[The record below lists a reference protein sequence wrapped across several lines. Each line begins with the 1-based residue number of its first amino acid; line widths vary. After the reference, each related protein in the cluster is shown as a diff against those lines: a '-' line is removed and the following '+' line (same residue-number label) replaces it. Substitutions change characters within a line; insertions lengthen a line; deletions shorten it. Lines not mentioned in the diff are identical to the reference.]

1 MRHNVDSVIHQNL
14 LTADAGSDTALLR
27 LFHRALRILSSFWSR
42 LLATIL
48 FCSSLFNTGVSVP
61 ESRYIFFRDLLHW
74 SLFPPTIPSSQYTA
88 YRSDP
93 AHPETVCIF
102 LRSPLRM
109 HTGEN
114 RSDCP
119 VLSHQHESVVLN
131 LHKHHFSFYLFYLRA
146 WKCWEIKDLYLKLCT
161 F

>member
-1 MRHNVDSVIHQNL
+1 MQDPIQLFCVFFIERYASSHLSDPAFLPPFPFVPVF
-14 LTADAGSDTALLR
+14 LTA
-27 LFHRALRILSSFWSR
+27 
-42 LLATIL
+42 
-48 FCSSLFNTGVSVP
+48 VSVFP
-61 ESRYIFFRDLLHW
+61 NRDTVFSRDLSHW

-93 AHPETVCIF
+93 AHPETVYIF